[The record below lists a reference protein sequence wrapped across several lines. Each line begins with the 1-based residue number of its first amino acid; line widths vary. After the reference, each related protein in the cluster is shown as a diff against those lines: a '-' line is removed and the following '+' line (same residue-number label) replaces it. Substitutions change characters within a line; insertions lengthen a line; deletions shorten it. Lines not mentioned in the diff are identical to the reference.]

1 LENDD
6 IRSEYFD
13 DYACFDNNELDIS
26 KLAPSSKISPEIEK
40 EFMDTFKEK
49 SNIFATT
56 IEQLGC
62 CKGVK
67 FRVETTSDEPIHNSP
82 YRQSPLL
89 SKISEEE
96 LNSLLKAGF
105 IRKGSAGTWTSSGY
119 TIKQQQAN
127 TDLSSTINK

>member
-1 LENDD
+1 
-6 IRSEYFD
+6 
-13 DYACFDNNELDIS
+13 
-26 KLAPSSKISPEIEK
+26 
-40 EFMDTFKEK
+40 MDTLKEK

-119 TIKQQQAN
+119 TIKQKGKYRFFVN
-127 TDLSSTINK
+127 YINK